1 MAGFVHVVRQD
12 ERRMSGPTRPTNID
26 DALVVYTDGACS
38 GNPGPGG
45 WAWAVSPTGEPCA
58 SGGERN
64 TTNQRMELTAV
75 LEALQTN
82 LPIAHAAVKRL
93 VIVSDSTY
101 VVNCFK
107 DRWWVRWKANGW
119 RNAKKEPVA
128 NDDLWRP
135 LIEMYESLSPA
146 ERPDFQWVKGHSGDP
161 MNDIVDALAVAATPP
176 R

>member
-1 MAGFVHVVRQD
+1 
-12 ERRMSGPTRPTNID
+12 
-26 DALVVYTDGACS
+26 
-38 GNPGPGG
+38 
-45 WAWAVSPTGEPCA
+45 
-58 SGGERN
+58 
-64 TTNQRMELTAV
+64 MELTAV
-75 LEALQTN
+75 LEALRTN
-82 LPIAHAAVKRL
+82 LPIARASLRRL

-135 LIEMYESLSPA
+135 LIEMYEGLA
-146 ERPDFQWVKGHSGDP
+146 VDERPDFQWVKGHSGDP
-161 MNDIVDALAVAATPP
+161 MNDIVDALAVSATSSP